1 MKELI
6 LLAAWYI
13 GAVVLFPGT
22 VLANKSA
29 VSIEAPPTATAGSEV
44 VITLTVTH
52 SANSF
57 FHYTNWVRLD
67 ADGKTV
73 GRWEYTKS
81 DRPEAATFKKEIRVK
96 VGATTELIAEANC
109 NLHGSAGATK
119 AVIKVQE

>member
-1 MKELI
+1 MKKSL
-6 LLAAWYI
+6 LLAVWYVS
-13 GAVVLFPGT
+13 AVILFPGA

-52 SANSF
+52 NANSF

-73 GRWEYTKS
+73 GRWEYTK
-81 DRPEAATFKKEIRVK
+81 DNRPDAAMFKKEIKVK
-96 VGATTELIAEANC
+96 VTGTTELVAEANC
-109 NLHGSAGATK
+109 NLHGSAGPAK